1 MLFYIS
7 LFLADLAAVYF
18 GFLTAAY
25 LHFLSLP
32 ALIEFLNRHLILCNG
47 LTLVYLACF
56 IFKGSYPR
64 RFCSRWKL
72 LKTLFWALLFGMV
85 CGMSFAYIFR
95 FEWGNFPSSIFVISF
110 PVILLLL
117 FCMNEIIYSHSGKLR
132 RNVLFV
138 GEAQL
143 TEPQKFLSTD
153 IDDIVITTNKIN
165 SEQIYLLLDIANR
178 MNIKL
183 SVLPALYDRVFSS
196 KENERDEFLYLLPA
210 YFYARTDEHLLRI
223 SDIMIAITLL
233 FFFLPLMFLIAVLIK
248 IDSPGPVI
256 YKQLRVGLNG
266 MVFNLYK
273 FRSMFVNSEQ
283 SSRSTGVDLNEDTRV
298 TAIGRVLRRTRLDE
312 LPQIINVLRAHMSM
326 VGPRPEALYRVREH
340 RALQGIR
347 LCVRPGL
354 TGLAQIEGS
363 YHTKPSNKLRYD
375 YLYIRNRSLLL
386 NLNILA
392 RTVLVILFRKG
403 S

>member
-1 MLFYIS
+1 MFFYIL
-7 LFLADLAAVYF
+7 LFIADLCVLYF
-18 GFLTAAY
+18 GFLSAVY
-25 LHFLSLP
+25 LRFLSIP
-32 ALIEFLNRHLILCNG
+32 VTIEFLSRHFLLFSS
-47 LTLVYLACF
+47 LVLVYLICF
-56 IFKGSYPR
+56 VLKGGYPR
-64 RFCSRWKL
+64 RFRSRWEL
-72 LKTLFWALLFGMV
+72 LKTLFWALLFGMI

-95 FEWGNFPSSIFVISF
+95 FEWGSFPSSIFVISF
-110 PVILLLL
+110 PVILFFL
-117 FCMNEIIYSHSGKLR
+117 FCVNTVIYSYSDKLK
-132 RNVLFV
+132 RNVLFI
-138 GEAQL
+138 GEAEL
-143 TEPQKFLSTD
+143 AEPQEFLNTD

-183 SVLPALYDRVFSS
+183 SVLPDLYDRIFSR
-196 KENERDEFLYLLPA
+196 KVNEGDEFLYLLPA

-223 SDIMIAITLL
+223 VDIVIATTLLL
-233 FFFLPLMFLIAVLIK
+233 FFLPIMFLIVLLIK
-248 IDSPGPVI
+248 IDSSGPVI
-256 YKQLRVGLNG
+256 YKQPRVGLNG
-266 MVFNLYK
+266 KIFNLYK

-283 SSRSTGVDLNEDTRV
+283 RSRSTEVDLNEDARV
-298 TAIGRVLRRTRLDE
+298 TGIGRILRRTRLDE
-312 LPQIINVLRAHMSM
+312 LPQIINVLCAHMSM

-354 TGLAQIEGS
+354 TGLAQVEGS
-363 YHTKPSNKLRYD
+363 YHIKPGNKLRYD

-392 RTVLVILFRKG
+392 RTVLVILFKKG